1 MVKCVVPLHM
11 PDILHWA
18 TVTGESITMERSP
31 TLKAIKRGKVCFL
44 PQLSGVGCSGLRWGS
59 TDFGAGSITPS
70 PWSLSKSLKPV
81 SSAEWAHWPR
91 ALCCRRLVPGVWLFR
106 QVKRSAHGFHW
117 WETGSQL
124 RLSDSR
130 AQALS
135 PAHYLLP
142 SLLSLLPPFLHLSSP
157 PSSSLSVFLPPLPP
171 SHSLSFFP
179 KLFTGYYVLD
189 SVLSIRENGVQLN
202 VVLALKE
209 FTA

>member
-18 TVTGESITMERSP
+18 TVTGESVTMERSH

-44 PQLSGVGCSGLRWGS
+44 PQLGERAVGWDGVS
-59 TDFGAGSITPS
+59 TGFGAGSITPL

-106 QVKRSAHGFHW
+106 QVERFAHGFHW
-117 WETGSQL
+117 WETGSRL

-135 PAHYLLP
+135 PTYYLLP

-157 PSSSLSVFLPPLPP
+157 PSLSPPSSSLSVFLPPFPP
-171 SHSLSFFP
+171 TPFPFFQNYSSA
-179 KLFTGYYVLD
+179 TMC
-189 SVLSIRENGVQLN
+189 
-202 VVLALKE
+202 
-209 FTA
+209 